1 MAGKPLAYITCGPA
15 YEPIDSVRRITN
27 FATGEIGSVLS
38 KVLIQNGF
46 DIVCFR
52 GEGSTVAPPADVDV
66 RPFSTNDSLASALKS
81 MPATSPDVI
90 FNAAALCDYVVDRVD
105 GVAMQKKISS
115 RGGDISIHL
124 KPAAK
129 ILPCFRDWF
138 PRAWIVG
145 WKYELDGNRSDAL
158 ARAAAQIRETRS
170 DACVVNG
177 QAFGSGFGILL
188 PDGTLAPAESKK
200 ELAEALVALFLKSRQ
215 ARA

>member
-38 KVLIQNGF
+38 KALLQSDF
-46 DIVCFR
+46 DVVCFR
-52 GEGSTVAPPADVDV
+52 GAGSSAAPPVGVDV
-66 RPFSTNDSLASALKS
+66 RPFSTNDSIASALKS
-81 MPATSPDVI
+81 MPTSPDVI
-90 FNAAALCDYVVDRVD
+90 FHAAALCDYVIDRVD
-105 GVAMQKKISS
+105 GVAMQNKISS
-115 RGGDISIHL
+115 RGGDIAIHL

-138 PRAWIVG
+138 PGAWIVG
-145 WKYELDGNRSDAL
+145 WKYELDGNRDDAIV
-158 ARAAAQIRETRS
+158 RAATQIRETCS

-188 PDGTLAPAESKK
+188 PCGTLISVESKN
-200 ELAEALVALFLKSRQ
+200 ELAEALVALFLKTRKAGS
-215 ARA
+215 